1 MKVSRNLGKTF
12 GSQLISFS
20 FNLQYLDILHTFEAF
35 LKHLMQ
41 IQGRALVK
49 NLSFMKVLFFFF
61 MLSLGRMFL
70 LKYFK
75 H

>member
-1 MKVSRNLGKTF
+1 MKVSRTLGKTF

-49 NLSFMKVLFFFF
+49 NLSFMKVLFFFHAF
-61 MLSLGRMFL
+61 FRSNVFV
-70 LKYFK
+70 KIF
-75 H
+75 